1 MIIESRTQLVELM
14 RYLNLPLVA
23 TEVGVAESIW
33 SSELLALGVEKLYLV
48 DIWENIP
55 FIDGCASFDQE
66 WHDKNYEQVKE
77 KFANDS
83 RVVILKGFSHK
94 MANEVPDESL
104 GMVYIDAD
112 HSYHGAKADL
122 HSWVRKVVKGGIVA
136 GHDYLNPTYGVNRAV
151 QEFTANEFPIHI
163 LEMEQGVNN
172 AGFYFIKK

>member
-1 MIIESRTQLVELM
+1 
-14 RYLNLPLVA
+14 
-23 TEVGVAESIW
+23 
-33 SSELLALGVEKLYLV
+33 
-48 DIWENIP
+48 
-55 FIDGCASFDQE
+55 
-66 WHDKNYEQVKE
+66 
-77 KFANDS
+77 
-83 RVVILKGFSHK
+83 VVILKGFSHK